1 MLTFRLLEVYRQ
13 VIDSGSVTVASNVL
27 NLSQP
32 TVSLQLKKLSSEV
45 GLQLI
50 EAQHGKLYMTEA
62 GKAVYQCAQEVAA
75 SQQKLSAQVQAI
87 NGIEK
92 GRLSI
97 VVVTTAK
104 YVIPPVLSQFCKLH
118 EGLDIFFQV
127 RNRAQVIERL
137 ENNQDDIYIFSHPPE
152 GDKFNRQRFMS
163 NRLQVIAPEDYDGPN
178 HCKLSELNDMRFL
191 VREEGSGTRMAIE
204 RYCHKKSVVLP
215 KTMLVESNEAIKLSV
230 KSGLGL
236 AILSEHTLDQG
247 GDQGIKVLSIDDFPI
262 NSFWYAVT
270 SVDRPKNLACEA
282 FLTFLDTFRD
292 YTVSMPKPKIV

>member
-13 VIDSGSVTVASNVL
+13 VVDSGSITVASNAL

-45 GLQLI
+45 GLPLT
-50 EAQHGKLYMTEA
+50 ESQHGKLFMTEA

-75 SQQKLSAQVQAI
+75 AQQKLNAQVQAI

-104 YVIPPVLSQFCKLH
+104 YVIPPVLTEFCKRH

-137 ENNQDDIYIFSHPPE
+137 ENNQDDIYIFSHPPD
-152 GDKFNRQRFMS
+152 GDSFNKHQFMS
-163 NRLQVIAPEDYDGPN
+163 NRLQVIAPENYTGPN
-178 HCKLSELNDMRFL
+178 HCKLSDLADMRFL

-204 RYCHKKSVVLP
+204 QYCQQHELLLP
-215 KTMLVESNEAIKLSV
+215 NTMLVESNEAIKLSV

-236 AILSEHTLDQG
+236 AILSEHTLAQG
-247 GDQGIKVLSIDDFPI
+247 GDQGIRILTVDDFPL
-262 NSFWYAVT
+262 NSFWYAIT
-270 SVDRPKNLACEA
+270 SADRPKNLACEA
-282 FLTFLDTFRD
+282 FLNFLDTYRD
-292 YTVSMPKPKIV
+292 YSVPAKYA